1 MLLEEPALVLHCFK
15 LCFSRRFESS
25 LLVVQIH
32 LSLLPLDAFVEPSVL
47 ADFIT
52 ECWKILLLNFCECE
66 CSKWGFKPALLVG
79 ELRRVCNGATS

>member
-32 LSLLPLDAFVEPSVL
+32 LSLLPLDAFVEPSGMSTLVRLLSTVVSYVKVL
-47 ADFIT
+47 AF
-52 ECWKILLLNFCECE
+52 E
-66 CSKWGFKPALLVG
+66 VG
-79 ELRRVCNGATS
+79 YVVRMRTS